1 MTEANTQNEAEQI
14 KLYDRSELTY
24 ANSFPNFWKRTFI
37 KTVETLTARIPLLW
51 HMRQWENDL
60 NKDPHFWT
68 SVLNQM
74 SIKVTTPADQMENI
88 PAKGSV
94 VVVCNHPHGLVD
106 GLVLAWL
113 LSKRR
118 EDFQIITRALLNG
131 VDVAAKNLLSVSF
144 PHEEDAV
151 RKNLQTR
158 KDALNSVKDGH
169 CVGVFPAGTVCT
181 SKTAFGPVTEAE
193 WGTFTSKLILHTDA
207 QVVPI
212 FFQGSNSRAFQIAN
226 RISDTCRQSLLMYE
240 IKKAF
245 GKDQA
250 PVVGK
255 PIGRD
260 VLDKYK
266 TDAEGLMAFLRQTTL
281 DLDPK
286 AKG

>member
-1 MTEANTQNEAEQI
+1 VTEIETEVEAEKI
-14 KLYDRSELTY
+14 MLYDRSELTY
-24 ANSFPNFWKRTFI
+24 ANSFPQRGKRIFI
-37 KTVETLTARIPLLW
+37 RTVETLTARFQLLY
-51 HMRQWENDL
+51 HMRHWENNP

-68 SVLNQM
+68 SVLDEM
-74 SIKVTTPADQMENI
+74 SVKITTPLKQLENI
-88 PAKGSV
+88 PSSGPI

-131 VDVAAKNLLSVSF
+131 VAVAEKNLLPISF

-158 KDALNSVKDGH
+158 KEALNKVKDGH
-169 CVGVFPAGTVCT
+169 CIGVFPAGTVST
-181 SKTAFGPVTEAE
+181 SKTAFGPVIEAD
-193 WGTFTSKLILHTDA
+193 WGKFTSKLVLQSNA

-212 FFQGSNSRAFQIAN
+212 FFQGSNSRWFQIAN

-240 IKKAF
+240 IKHAF
-245 GKDQA
+245 NKEQS
-250 PVVGK
+250 PIIGK
-255 PIGRD
+255 PIRRD

-266 TDAEGLMAFLRQTTL
+266 TDPESLMAFLRTETL
-281 DLDPK
+281 KLG
-286 AKG
+286 A

>member
-1 MTEANTQNEAEQI
+1 VTEIETQVEAEKI
-14 KLYDRSELTY
+14 MLYDRSELTY
-24 ANSFPNFWKRTFI
+24 ANSFPQRGKRIFI
-37 KTVETLTARIPLLW
+37 RTIETLTARFQLLY
-51 HMRQWENDL
+51 HMRHWEN
-60 NKDPHFWT
+60 NPYKDPHFWT
-68 SVLNQM
+68 SVLDEM
-74 SIKVTTPADQMENI
+74 SVKITTPLKQLENI
-88 PAKGSV
+88 PSSGPI

-131 VDVAAKNLLSVSF
+131 VAVAEKNLLPISF

-158 KDALNSVKDGH
+158 KEALNNIKDGH
-169 CVGVFPAGTVCT
+169 CIGVFPAGTVST
-181 SKTAFGPVTEAE
+181 SKTAFGPVIEAD
-193 WGTFTSKLILHTDA
+193 WGKFTSKLVLQSNA

-212 FFQGSNSRAFQIAN
+212 FFQGSNSRWFQIAN

-240 IKKAF
+240 IKHAF
-245 GKDQA
+245 HKDQS
-250 PVVGK
+250 PIIGK

-266 TDAEGLMAFLRQTTL
+266 TDPESLMVFLRAETL
-281 DLDPK
+281 KLGPK
-286 AKG
+286 AK

>member
-1 MTEANTQNEAEQI
+1 VTEIETQVEAEKI
-14 KLYDRSELTY
+14 MLYDRSELTY
-24 ANSFPNFWKRTFI
+24 ANSFPQRGKRIFI
-37 KTVETLTARIPLLW
+37 RTVETLTARFQLLY
-51 HMRQWENDL
+51 HMRHWENNP

-68 SVLNQM
+68 SVLDEM
-74 SIKVTTPADQMENI
+74 SVKITTPLKQLENI
-88 PAKGSV
+88 PSSGPI

-131 VDVAAKNLLSVSF
+131 VAVAEKNLLSISF

-158 KDALNSVKDGH
+158 KEALSSVKAGH
-169 CVGVFPAGTVCT
+169 CIGVFPAGTVST
-181 SKTAFGPVTEAE
+181 SKTAFGPVIEAD
-193 WGTFTSKLILHTDA
+193 WGKFTSKLVLQSNA

-212 FFQGSNSRAFQIAN
+212 YFQGSNSRWFQIAN

-240 IKKAF
+240 IKHAF
-245 GKDQA
+245 HKDQS
-250 PVVGK
+250 PVIGK

-266 TDAEGLMAFLRQTTL
+266 TDPESLMAFLRTETL
-281 DLDPK
+281 KLGLN
-286 AKG
+286 AK

>member
-1 MTEANTQNEAEQI
+1 VTEIETRVEAEKI
-14 KLYDRSELTY
+14 MLYDRSELTY
-24 ANSFPNFWKRTFI
+24 ANSFPQRGKRIFI
-37 KTVETLTARIPLLW
+37 RTVETLTARFQLLY
-51 HMRQWENDL
+51 HMRLWENNP

-68 SVLNQM
+68 SVLDQM
-74 SIKVTTPADQMENI
+74 SIKITTPMKQLENI
-88 PAKGSV
+88 PSSGPV

-131 VDVAAKNLLSVSF
+131 VAVAEKNLLSISF

-158 KDALNSVKDGH
+158 KEALNNVKDGH
-169 CVGVFPAGTVCT
+169 CIGVFPAGTVST
-181 SKTAFGPVTEAE
+181 SKTAFGPVIEAD
-193 WGTFTSKLILHTDA
+193 WGKFTSKLVLQSNA

-212 FFQGSNSRAFQIAN
+212 FFQGSNSRWFQIAN

-240 IKKAF
+240 IKHAF
-245 GKDQA
+245 NKDQS
-250 PVVGK
+250 PIIGK

-266 TDAEGLMAFLRQTTL
+266 TDPESLMAFLRAETL
-281 DLDPK
+281 KLNVNGK
-286 AKG
+286 

>member
-1 MTEANTQNEAEQI
+1 MTKLDTQVEAEKI
-14 KLYDRSELTY
+14 MLYDRSELTY
-24 ANSFPNFWKRTFI
+24 ANSFPQFWKRFFI
-37 KTVETLTARIPLLW
+37 KSIETLTARIPLLW
-51 HMRQWENDL
+51 HMRHWENNP
-60 NKDPHFWT
+60 NKHPHFWT
-68 SVLNQM
+68 SVLDEMDIQ
-74 SIKVTTPADQMENI
+74 VVTPAEQLENI
-88 PAKGSV
+88 PATGSV

-131 VDVAAKNLLSVSF
+131 VEVAEKNLLSISF

-158 KDALNSVKDGH
+158 KDALDSVKGGH

-181 SKTAFGPVTEAE
+181 SKTAFGPVVEAE
-193 WGTFTSKLILHTDA
+193 WGKFTSKLILQSNA
-207 QVVPI
+207 RVVPI
-212 FFQGSNSRAFQIAN
+212 FFQGSNSRWFQIAN

-245 GKDQA
+245 HKPQA

-255 PIGRD
+255 PIEREA
-260 VLDKYK
+260 LEKYSK
-266 TDAEGLMAFLRQTTL
+266 DPEGLMAFLRAETL
-281 DLDPK
+281 SLNPNTQ
-286 AKG
+286 

>member
-1 MTEANTQNEAEQI
+1 VTEIETQVEAEKI
-14 KLYDRSELTY
+14 MLYDRSELTY
-24 ANSFPNFWKRTFI
+24 ANSFPQRGKRIFI
-37 KTVETLTARIPLLW
+37 RTVETLTARFQLLY
-51 HMRQWENDL
+51 HMRHWENNP

-68 SVLNQM
+68 SVLDEM
-74 SIKVTTPADQMENI
+74 SVKITTPLKQLENI
-88 PAKGSV
+88 PSSGPI

-131 VDVAAKNLLSVSF
+131 VAVAEKNLLPISF

-158 KDALNSVKDGH
+158 KEALNKAKDGH
-169 CVGVFPAGTVCT
+169 CIGVFPAGTVST
-181 SKTAFGPVTEAE
+181 SKTAFGPVIEAD
-193 WGTFTSKLILHTDA
+193 WGKFTSKLVLQSNA

-212 FFQGSNSRAFQIAN
+212 FFQGSNSRWFQIAN

-240 IKKAF
+240 IKHAF
-245 GKDQA
+245 HKDQS
-250 PVVGK
+250 PIIGK

-266 TDAEGLMAFLRQTTL
+266 TDPESLMAFLRTETL
-281 DLDPK
+281 KLSLN
-286 AKG
+286 AK

>member
-1 MTEANTQNEAEQI
+1 MTKLETQTEAEKI
-14 KLYDRSELTY
+14 MLYDRSELTY
-24 ANSFPNFWKRTFI
+24 ANSFSQLGKRIFI
-37 KTVETLTARIPLLW
+37 KTVETLTARFQLLY
-51 HMRQWENDL
+51 HMRHWENNP

-68 SVLNQM
+68 SVLDEMDIQV
-74 SIKVTTPADQMENI
+74 KTPVEQLENI
-88 PAKGSV
+88 PKEGSI

-106 GLVLAWL
+106 GVVLAWL

-131 VDVAAKNLLSVSF
+131 VSVAEKNLLSISF

-151 RKNLQTR
+151 RKNLKTR
-158 KDALNSVKDGH
+158 KEALTNVRNGH

-181 SKTAFGPVTEAE
+181 SKTAFGPVVEAE
-193 WGTFTSKLILHTDA
+193 WGKFTSKLILQTNA

-212 FFQGSNSRAFQIAN
+212 FFQGSNSRMFQIAN

-245 GKDQA
+245 HKAQA
-250 PVVGK
+250 PIVGK

-260 VLDKYK
+260 TLDKYK
-266 TDAEGLMAFLRQTTL
+266 TDSEGLMAFLRAETL
-281 DLDPK
+281 KLKPK
-286 AKG
+286 AQ